1 MAKLYPYWS
10 PILLCHILANS
21 LMAALNRSI
30 YQSIWIPLRLALI
43 MVLFY
48 LVQTYLH
55 VELRF
60 LANVP
65 RTLEGLVGIVF
76 APLVHVSLFHLLSNL
91 FPLLCLGT
99 VVYWFYGR
107 IASAVFL
114 RCYFVPQVLVWLF
127 ARPQLHVGSSGLVY
141 GLAFFL
147 IFLGFFRKDFKSLFV
162 SIMILLFFGGL
173 FYGIL
178 PNHHGISWESHL
190 AGVVAGGMSAFEYS
204 KKGSERPNAD

>member
-1 MAKLYPYWS
+1 MTN
-10 PILLCHILANS
+10 I
-21 LMAALNRSI
+21 NRSI

-43 MVLFY
+43 MVLFFVVPNY
-48 LVQTYLH
+48 LQL
-55 VELRF
+55 EMRF

-76 APLVHVSLFHLLSNL
+76 GPLVHINLFHLLSNL

-127 ARPQLHVGSSGLVY
+127 ARPNLHVGSSGMVY

-147 IFLGFFRKDFKSLFV
+147 IFLGFFRKDFKSLII
-162 SIMILLFFGGL
+162 SILILLFFGGL

-178 PNHHGISWESHL
+178 PNQQGISWESHL
-190 AGVVAGGMSAFEYS
+190 AGVVAGAMSAFEFS
-204 KKGSERPNAD
+204 RKSAELQTPIK

>member
-1 MAKLYPYWS
+1 MTTDKR
-10 PILLCHILANS
+10 N
-21 LMAALNRSI
+21 I
-30 YQSIWIPLRLALI
+30 YKSIWIPLRLGLL
-43 MVLFY
+43 MVLFFV
-48 LVQTYLH
+48 VQTYLQ

-65 RTLEGLVGIVF
+65 RTIEGLVGIVF

-99 VVYWFYGR
+99 VVFWFYGR

-114 RCYFVPQVLVWLF
+114 RCYIVPQVLVWLF
-127 ARPQLHVGSSGLVY
+127 ARPHLHVGASGLVY

-147 IFLGFFRKDFKSLFV
+147 IFLGFFRKDFKSLFI
-162 SIMILLFFGGL
+162 SIIILLFFGGL

-178 PNHHGISWESHL
+178 PNQTGISWESHL
-190 AGVVAGGMSAFEYS
+190 AGVIAGGMSAFEFS
-204 KKGSERPNAD
+204 KKAGNRL